1 MAEQQKLNLVQRFAA
16 WLAKVTA
23 VDVGKENDGL
33 VRQVDLDITRG
44 PADKSWGELQ
54 AEFQSALEAWRNNP
68 LARRLIGLI
77 TSYVA
82 GDGIDVRSSYGPLNK
97 FVGRLWSHPENNI
110 KLRQGDWCDELA
122 RSGEL
127 FLILFPTADG
137 LHYVRAMPASQI
149 ESIDWQPGDYE
160 AELVYHEVPDGPGE
174 DGRLWYS
181 PRAVQSKF
189 QNGKPLTPVMLHF
202 AVNRPVGA
210 TRGESDLAPILVW
223 MRRYSRWLED
233 RVRLN
238 AAVRSFLWIV
248 SVPGRLVDAKASQ
261 YRQPPEPGSVMVIDK
276 DSEAWTAVAPDLKAG
291 DAKEDGR
298 AIRSMIVAGGPG
310 TGLTDIGEAETS
322 NLATAKEMSEQRR
335 RFLRRRQTYFGYVL
349 STLTVTAWNRAQ
361 EAGLVRGR
369 AMTSLDVVLDFP
381 DISVEDNS
389 ALADAAQAITTSLT
403 GLQALFAPSE
413 PMKRLA
419 LRLYLKFAGETIED
433 DDFEEII
440 NTVAAEP
447 VVPPPAPAQPEDNET
462 DDGAT
467 DTPPEDQPPT
477 ARRSVSGAQL
487 AQPNETE
494 DWPGPGVRNE
504 LEDRALQDIGEGL
517 RMQSQGLRRPASVD
531 PVVWQTWVATV
542 PPSLATNGLS
552 LEMALAATLRR
563 SATRG
568 AQTAAQEIQ
577 DAGVDGQDP
586 DQAALEQWAV
596 EMSRQLGAE
605 INATTAAQIA
615 ELVRQYEEQA
625 ANVEDDA
632 DRETLAD
639 ALWIA
644 ILALFGLARAA
655 LIGITETTRG
665 LHNGWLRSW
674 IAAIGDIRLEI
685 EPPRHP
691 RCRCWLR
698 IQRRPG
704 GGWQA
709 LWLTESDERVCPLCG
724 PLHMMEVGGTTRV

>member
-1 MAEQQKLNLVQRFAA
+1 MAEQQKLNVVQRFVA

-23 VDVGKENDGL
+23 VDVGKENDGMI
-33 VRQVDLDITRG
+33 RQIDLDVSRG
-44 PADKSWGELQ
+44 PADKSWGELH

-149 ESIDWQPGDYE
+149 ESIDWMPGDYE

-174 DGRLWYS
+174 DGRVWYS
-181 PRAVQSKF
+181 PRAIQSKVVAG
-189 QNGKPLTPVMLHF
+189 QAMTPVMLHF
-202 AVNRPVGA
+202 AINRPVGA

-248 SVPGRLVDAKASQ
+248 KVKSQFVESKAAQ
-261 YRQPPEPGSVMVIDK
+261 YRQPPEPGSVMVIDEA
-276 DSEAWTAVAPDLKAG
+276 SENWEAVAPDLRAS
-291 DAKEDGR
+291 DAKDDGR
-298 AIRSMIVAGGPG
+298 AIRSMVVAGGPG
-310 TGLTDIGEAETS
+310 TGLVDIGEAETS

-335 RFLRRRQTYFGYVL
+335 RFLRRRQTYFGFVL
-349 STLTVTAWNRAQ
+349 STLTVVAWNRAQ

-369 AMTSLDVVLDFP
+369 AVTNSDVIMDFP
-381 DISVEDNS
+381 DISVQDNKE
-389 ALADAAQAITTSLT
+389 LADAAQAITASLAE
-403 GLQALFAPSE
+403 LRNVFAPSSA
-413 PMKRLA
+413 MKRMA
-419 LRLYLKFAGETIED
+419 LRLYLKFAGEAITEA
-433 DDFEEII
+433 DFEEIVEAV
-440 NTVAAEP
+440 NQVASGQAP
-447 VVPPPAPAQPEDNET
+447 TSTPPPAGPDQAAAQ
-462 DDGAT
+462 
-467 DTPPEDQPPT
+467 
-477 ARRSVSGAQL
+477 SISGARL
-487 AQPNETE
+487 AQSDDNE
-494 DWPGPGVRNE
+494 DWPGPGVRSQ
-504 LEDRALQDIGEGL
+504 LEERALREIDEGL
-517 RMQSQGLRRPASVD
+517 RAQSHGLRRPASVD
-531 PVVWQTWVATV
+531 PTVWQAWTATV
-542 PPSLATNGLS
+542 PASLATNGVWLETALIGALS
-552 LEMALAATLRR
+552 R

-568 AQTAAQEIQ
+568 AETAAQEIQ
-577 DAGVDGQDP
+577 DAGVDGQDL
-586 DQAALEQWAV
+586 DQDALEQWAV
-596 EMSRQLGAE
+596 EMARQLGAE
-605 INATTAAQIA
+605 INATTATQIA

-625 ANVEDDA
+625 ADVEDDG
-632 DRETLAD
+632 DRETLVD

-644 ILALFGLARAA
+644 ILALFGLTRAA

-674 IAAIGDIRLEI
+674 IAAIGNITLEA
-685 EPPRHP
+685 EPPQHP

-709 LWLTESDERVCPLCG
+709 LWLTKSDERVCPICG
-724 PLHMMEVGGTTRV
+724 PLHEMEVGGTVRV

>member
-1 MAEQQKLNLVQRFAA
+1 MAEQQKLNVVQRFVA

-33 VRQVDLDITRG
+33 VRQVDLDLSRG
-44 PADKSWGELQ
+44 PADKSWGELH

-181 PRAVQSKF
+181 PRAPQSKF
-189 QNGKPLTPVMLHF
+189 ENGKPMTPVMLHF
-202 AVNRPVGA
+202 AINRPVGA

-223 MRRYSRWLED
+223 LRRYSRWLED

-248 SVPGRLVDAKASQ
+248 KVRSQFVESKATQ
-261 YRQPPEPGSVMVIDK
+261 YRQPPEPGSVMVVDR
-276 DSEAWTAVAPDLKAG
+276 DSEDWEAVAPDLKAS

-298 AIRSMIVAGGPG
+298 AIRSMVVAGGPG
-310 TGLTDIGEAETS
+310 TGLVDIGEAETS

-349 STLTVTAWNRAQ
+349 STLTIVAWNRAQ

-369 AMTSLDVVLDFP
+369 PVTFSDVILDFP
-381 DISVEDNS
+381 DISVQDNKE
-389 ALADAAQAITTSLT
+389 LADAAQAITASLAE
-403 GLQALFAPSE
+403 LRNIFAPSSA
-413 PMKRLA
+413 MKRMA
-419 LRLYLKFAGETIED
+419 LRLYLKFAGETITEQ
-433 DDFEEII
+433 DFEEIVEAV
-440 NTVAAEP
+440 NLVAGGQAS
-447 VVPPPAPAQPEDNET
+447 N
-462 DDGAT
+462 
-467 DTPPEDQPPT
+467 QPPT
-477 ARRSVSGAQL
+477 PPDQPAAAQSVSGARL
-487 AQPNETE
+487 AQPDESE
-494 DWPGPGVRNE
+494 DWPGPGVRSQ
-504 LEDRALQDIGEGL
+504 LEERALREIDEGL
-517 RMQSQGLRRPASVD
+517 RAQSHGLRRPASVD
-531 PVVWQTWVATV
+531 PAVWQGWLATV
-542 PPSLATNGLS
+542 PASLATNGVW
-552 LEMALAATLRR
+552 LESALIGTLGRA
-563 SATRG
+563 ATRG
-568 AQTAAQEIQ
+568 SQAAQQEIQ
-577 DAGVDGQDP
+577 DAGVDGQDV
-586 DQAALEQWAV
+586 DQDALEQWAV
-596 EMSRQLGAE
+596 EMARQLGAE
-605 INATTAAQIA
+605 INATTATQIA

-625 ANVEDDA
+625 ATVEDDG
-632 DRETLAD
+632 DRETLID

-674 IAAIGDIRLEI
+674 IAAIGEIKLEI
-685 EPPRHP
+685 EPPMHP
-691 RCRCWLR
+691 RCHCWIR

-709 LWLTESDERVCPLCG
+709 LWLTANNERVCPICG
-724 PLHMMEVGGTTRV
+724 PLHEMEVGGTTRV